1 MRMGAI
7 MGAAWIVAAAAC
19 GLAASPAAAQ
29 AVDAT
34 VPPVNPTDAN
44 GAQAGTPLTPEEA
57 ATLANALTFDP
68 TKLTDVKP
76 AKPLRLPGLANS
88 DKFDVSH
95 TSKSDG
101 SSTLV
106 MKRPLASEWDAKVGA
121 DLNLAPPA
129 PDGYQPSR
137 PLPAIADNQNSGAAW
152 ASVGVPNLANVDA
165 RVDPGND
172 QGKLG
177 TTFKHSIPFGERFSV
192 TLQDSYSVT
201 QIRRHTRGGAVRRAV
216 DGRAGRNGCSADAA
230 SLGQP
235 KGGQIRRA
243 EHRHDLRRRRDHR
256 QQRSD
261 HAQHLQR
268 RSETLRP
275 AARDHGGHR
284 FRAADRQQKHLR
296 RLQAELVSRAAD
308 AAVVQRPD
316 AALPAPHDRPSSMR
330 QSAWTGGVSAADA
343 RLDRGEA

>member
-1 MRMGAI
+1 MRNVKPMLDRLPSTMRRDIPVWRIGEIFGMRMGAI

-201 QIRRHTRGGAVRRAV
+201 QSVGTPAAAPPAVPLMAAPAGTAAAPTPQVWGNQKAVKFGVLNTGTTFGADVTTASN
-216 DGRAGRNGCSADAA
+216 DPITHNTFSADQKLYGPLHVTTAVTDF
-230 SLGQP
+230 GQP
-235 KGGQIRRA
+235 TASKSI
-243 EHRHDLRRRRDHR
+243 
-256 QQRSD
+256 
-261 HAQHLQR
+261 
-268 RSETLRP
+268 
-275 AARDHGGHR
+275 
-284 FRAADRQQKHLR
+284 
-296 RLQAELVSRAAD
+296 
-308 AAVVQRPD
+308 
-316 AALPAPHDRPSSMR
+316 
-330 QSAWTGGVSAADA
+330 SAAFK
-343 RLDRGEA
+343 LNW